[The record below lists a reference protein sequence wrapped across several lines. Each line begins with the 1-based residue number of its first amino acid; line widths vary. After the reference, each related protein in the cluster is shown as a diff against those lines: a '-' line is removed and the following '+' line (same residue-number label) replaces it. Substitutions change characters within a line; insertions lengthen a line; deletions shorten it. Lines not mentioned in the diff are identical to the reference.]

1 MPDQVRL
8 DNIDRVFAILDTDG
22 DGAISKDDF
31 TSMGWGVA
39 REFGLDEDSP
49 QARRLVEG
57 YGAIWEYARGGD
69 LDVDGVV
76 SAEEFREAHTSG
88 RVTTEVLVEKW
99 ESASRAS
106 FEAADGDGDGYID
119 LEGFATIYRGAGIP
133 DRAVA
138 EAAFAAMDV
147 DDDGR
152 LDWAELSANVRGL
165 FTATDESA
173 KGAHM
178 VSGD

>member
-1 MPDQVRL
+1 MSDQVRL
-8 DNIDRVFAILDTDG
+8 DNIDRVFAILDVDG
-22 DGAISKDDF
+22 DGRVSKGDF
-31 TSMGWGVA
+31 TSMGAGVA

-49 QARRLVEG
+49 QARQLAEG
-57 YGAIWEYARGGD
+57 YEDIWTYIRDAD

-76 SAEEFREAHTSG
+76 GADEFREAHTSG
-88 RVTTEVLVEKW
+88 RVTTEVVVEKW
-99 ESASRAS
+99 ERASRRC

-119 LEGFATIYRGAGIP
+119 LEGFATIYRGAGISDP
-133 DRAVA
+133 KVA
-138 EAAFAAMDV
+138 ETAFGAMDV
-147 DDDGR
+147 DADGR
-152 LDWAELSANVRGL
+152 LDWAELSAHVRGL

>member
-1 MPDQVRL
+1 MSDQVRL
-8 DNIDRVFAILDTDG
+8 VNIDRVFAILDMDG
-22 DGAISKDDF
+22 DGGISKGDF
-31 TSMGWGVA
+31 TSMARGVV
-39 REFGLDEDSP
+39 REFGLDADSP
-49 QARRLVEG
+49 LARGLVEG
-57 YGAIWEYARGGD
+57 YEGIWDYICGAD

-76 SAEEFREAHTSG
+76 GAAEFREAHTSG

-99 ESASRAS
+99 ESASRRC

-119 LEGFATIYRGAGIP
+119 LEGFAAIYRGGGVSDP
-133 DRAVA
+133 EVA
-138 EAAFAAMDV
+138 EAAFGAMDV
-147 DDDGR
+147 DADGR
-152 LDWAELSANVRGL
+152 LDWAELSAHVRGL